1 MRETLRDFMI
11 GIGAAAALFA
21 AFQSWSNGGEI
32 ARNREAIA
40 ELRGT
45 LDTTAA
51 VVTAHVNAAGLHGER

>member
-32 ARNREAIA
+32 AWNREAI
-40 ELRGT
+40 
-45 LDTTAA
+45 TATIRSVGEHRA
-51 VVTAHVNAAGLHGER
+51 LVDPVVTARRDAAR